1 MGLVRKS
8 TKPVAITNASG
19 QPHLEVEV
27 AGLKI
32 TAAPPKKRDVAAE
45 PTGEAADGAR

>member
-8 TKPVAITNASG
+8 TKPAAITDASG

-32 TAAPPKKRDVAAE
+32 TTTPPKKRAAGDE
-45 PTGEAADGAR
+45 RAGDADGAR

>member
-8 TKPVAITNASG
+8 TKPAAITDSSG

-32 TAAPPKKRDVAAE
+32 TTTPPKKRNDSE
-45 PTGEAADGAR
+45 GRDGAR